1 MQSSVKR
8 TLEKNEV
15 LKFLLKKLLMLLK
28 IKLKTFTSLILI
40 NIMLTKYFLKNL
52 IVILNNQ
59 NNYITLLAF
68 IYNRGRQN
76 AALKVKIC
84 CPRARFK

>member
-40 NIMLTKYFLKNL
+40 NIMLTKYFFKNL
-52 IVILNNQ
+52 IEILNNQ

-68 IYNRGRQN
+68 IYNRGRQT
-76 AALKVKIC
+76 AARGQTADRKG
-84 CPRARFK
+84 